1 MHPRGETAAART
13 GARTRGARLS
23 ASPRPVYEGP
33 SPIPF
38 EKVARHTWGDE
49 DSGQVED
56 WIYFSSDKVH
66 QIIFTLQPGGS
77 FRHSDRHRTIFAAD
91 EVFYVLEG
99 TLALSNPE
107 TGEVHRAEVGEAIF
121 FRRDTWHHGFNFG
134 TGPAR
139 VLEFFAPPPSKGT
152 SQKYAQT
159 KPLLKEARYARDGFL
174 GSWPSDRVDAERKRT
189 MKVIRPADLLWR
201 LEGGHQEALAGIL
214 VSTEHLTVGTMRLLP
229 GKGTGSRTHRG
240 DLGAFVLEGRI
251 RVIADGREF
260 DAGPRDGLYIPEGTP
275 YECVAVSDEPADFIF
290 GIAPDYRPSS

>member
-1 MHPRGETAAART
+1 MHPRRETAAARA
-13 GARTRGARLS
+13 GARTRDASLS
-23 ASPRPVYEGP
+23 ASPRPVYDGP

-38 EKVARHTWGDE
+38 EKVVRHTWGDDE
-49 DSGQVED
+49 AGHVED

-66 QIIFTLQPGGS
+66 QIIFSLESGGS
-77 FRHSDRHRTIFAAD
+77 FRHSDRNRTIFAAD

-134 TGPAR
+134 TGPVR
-139 VLEFFAPPPSKGT
+139 VLEFFAPPPAQGT

-159 KPLLKEARYARDGFL
+159 KPLLKETRYAQDKLL
-174 GSWPSDRVDAERKRT
+174 GSWPSGRGDAERKRT

-201 LEGGHQEALAGIL
+201 LEGGHQEALGGIL